1 MQKVKELLTDVDI
14 QEYQDQLDLIQTN
27 KEFIDHFN
35 LHRELVMQHEEL
47 KEIFIAKKN
56 VILAEVFLKHQQKL
70 DEEQNKEENN

>member
-14 QEYQDQLDLIQTN
+14 QEYQDQLDIIQTN
-27 KEFIDHFN
+27 KEFIGYFN
-35 LHRELVMQHEEL
+35 IHREVVMQHEEL

>member
-14 QEYQDQLDLIQTN
+14 QEYQDQLDIIQTN
-27 KEFIDHFN
+27 KEFIDYFN
-35 LHRELVMQHEEL
+35 IHREVVMQHEEL